1 MELTL
6 PYFGKIQ
13 LQADSVFNTE
23 TTFEGAPLRLDLN
36 IETGKIS
43 PAEKLKLSDYLDEL
57 EKIISLAADAIE
69 QDYETGEA
77 TSMYLAHHLAALAPE
92 KLAALLQQ
100 SDPDLP
106 PEQQLLSQLT
116 VVRAGFYPENSQ
128 RFAVLDFSL
137 PYHMT
142 NYVLAVSIHDKRG
155 IAIISME
162 S

>member
-13 LQADSVFNTE
+13 LQPDTIVNTE
-23 TTFEGAPLRLDLN
+23 ISFEGAAFRLDLN
-36 IETGKIS
+36 VESGKIN
-43 PAEKLKLSDYLDEL
+43 PAEKLKLSEYLDEL
-57 EKIISLAADAIE
+57 ERIISLAADAIE
-69 QDYETGEA
+69 QDYESGEV
-77 TSMYLAHHLAALAPE
+77 TRMYLEHHLEALAPE
-92 KLAALLQQ
+92 ELETLLIEADQ
-100 SDPDLP
+100 SMA
-106 PEQQLLSQLT
+106 PELQLLSQLT

-137 PYHMT
+137 PDNMT

-155 IAIISME
+155 IAGISME